1 LRHYSAAATNRDEF
15 PALRKFVLSRE
26 WRRRDDRPPL
36 AGRPAEIV
44 KQIPASYEVAA
55 EPDPASIVAARA
67 RKPAG
72 RKAS

>member
-1 LRHYSAAATNRDEF
+1 LLAALFRRRNEF
-15 PALRKFVLSRE
+15 LVLRKFVLSRE
-26 WRRRDDRPPL
+26 RRGRDDRPPL
-36 AGRPAEIV
+36 AGRRAEIV